1 MLANFFN
8 LPGIGNPLIAA
19 AIFAACAFVIARAW
33 ALVKRVRD
41 FLRERKERMRMKAD
55 LISELLS
62 ITAGSDYAP
71 HAVSYVQFEL
81 DKARNITRD
90 LSSTSIMGL
99 LLMIGGIS
107 LTSLSQLVAFT
118 IGSVSFFAA
127 QVLSF
132 LLHKEVGLLETAANE
147 AFRTVLFKKRDE
159 EKLPE

>member
-1 MLANFFN
+1 
-8 LPGIGNPLIAA
+8 
-19 AIFAACAFVIARAW
+19 
-33 ALVKRVRD
+33 
-41 FLRERKERMRMKAD
+41 MKAD

-81 DKARNITRD
+81 EKARNITRD

-118 IGSVSFFAA
+118 IGSVSLFTV

-132 LLHKEVGLLETAANE
+132 LLHKEVGLLESAVNE
-147 AFRTVLFKKRDE
+147 AFRTVLFKKRE
-159 EKLPE
+159 EASNR